1 MIVRHDELPSTNDE
15 AMRLASEGAAAF
27 TVVVADTQSAGR
39 GRNGRVWRSPSGVGL
54 YASMVLRPRL
64 PVAELPPLTL
74 LVGVAAAEAIRAIT
88 GLPAGLKWPN
98 DVLVHGRKV
107 AGILCEASLGAG
119 AAAEPVV
126 VAGLG
131 VNVNTLPQDLPER
144 PIYPA
149 SSLAAE
155 SGRLHDRDALLD
167 AWIARARHWMASLEA
182 EGAATLVAR
191 WNELDALAGQPVSIA
206 GAGGGTVAGR
216 GRGVDATG
224 ALLVEAQD
232 GTVSRVLVGDVSR

>member
-15 AMRLASEGAAAF
+15 AMRLASEGAVAF
-27 TVVVADTQSAGR
+27 TVVAADTQSAGR
-39 GRNGRVWRSPSGVGL
+39 GRNGRVWRSPPGGGL
-54 YASMVLRPRL
+54 YASMILRPNLAVGDL
-64 PVAELPPLTL
+64 PLLTL
-74 LVGVAAAEAIRAIT
+74 LAGVAAAEAIRAAT
-88 GLPAGLKWPN
+88 GLSAGLKWPN

-119 AAAEPVV
+119 AAGPIV

-144 PIYPA
+144 PLYPA
-149 SSLAAE
+149 SSLVAE

-167 AWIARARHWMASLEA
+167 AWIARSRHWIATLEA
-182 EGAATLVAR
+182 EGAAPLVAR

-206 GAGGGTVAGR
+206 GAGGGTVAGL

-224 ALLVEAQD
+224 ALRIETED
-232 GTVSRVLVGDVSR
+232 GIVHAIVGDVACR

>member
-27 TVVVADTQSAGR
+27 TVVATDTQSAGR
-39 GRNGRVWRSPSGVGL
+39 GRNGRVWRSPPGVGL
-54 YASMVLRPRL
+54 YASMILRPNLAVGDL
-64 PVAELPPLTL
+64 PLLTL
-74 LVGVAAAEAIRAIT
+74 LAGVAAAEAIRAAT
-88 GLPAGLKWPN
+88 GLSAGLKWPN

-119 AAAEPVV
+119 TAGPIV

-144 PIYPA
+144 PLYPA

-167 AWIARARHWMASLEA
+167 AWIARSRHWMAALE
-182 EGAATLVAR
+182 EQGAQALVSR
-191 WNELDALAGQPVSIA
+191 WNELDALSGRPLSIA
-206 GAGGGTVAGR
+206 GADGGTVAGL

-224 ALLVEAQD
+224 ALRIETED
-232 GTVSRVLVGDVSR
+232 GIVHAIVGDVACR